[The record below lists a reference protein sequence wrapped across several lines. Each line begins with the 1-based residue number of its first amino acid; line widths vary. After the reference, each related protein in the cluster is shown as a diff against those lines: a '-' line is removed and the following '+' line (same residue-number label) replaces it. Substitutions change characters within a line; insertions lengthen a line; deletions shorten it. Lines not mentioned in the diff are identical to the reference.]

1 MHLYSTGYSLEFHV
15 YDSLEM
21 GNYWHRIEI
30 IQGLGLGGGAW
41 GNFLDDIT
49 VLYLDCAIDEMTM
62 HFSRQT

>member
-1 MHLYSTGYSLEFHV
+1 MIVWKWE
-15 YDSLEM
+15 
-21 GNYWHRIEI
+21 NYWHRIEI